1 MLKIGYDAK
10 RLFNNTTGLGNYSRT
25 LVRKLKELCPENDY
39 ILYTPKVVCNSQT
52 APFLNGSFVVKH
64 PESMPGWLWRSAY
77 LSKVIKKDKLDI
89 FHGLSHELP
98 MGIHRTSTCSIVTI
112 HDIIY
117 KFHPEDF
124 PWFDRKIYDYKFR
137 YACEKADRIIAI
149 SESTKTDIVLHF
161 GIPEEKISV
170 IYQTCNDAFKQGI
183 TEQQIEQILKQY
195 HLPEQYLLYVGT
207 INQRKNLLSIVQAI
221 HQLGDKLKIPLL
233 VVGNGKEYKQTVID
247 YIKKYNLESKILFAP
262 YIQNTDL
269 PAIYHRAKI
278 LIFPSKYEGF
288 GIPVIEALYSRTP
301 VITSRLSSLP
311 EAAGPGAHY
320 IDVDDPSTIADGI
333 LKIIS
338 SPEYYKQLVT
348 SGYEYVQQFNSEK
361 ITRRL
366 MGLYERIAKG
376 K

>member
-1 MLKIGYDAK
+1 
-10 RLFNNTTGLGNYSRT
+10 
-25 LVRKLKELCPENDY
+25 
-39 ILYTPKVVCNSQT
+39 
-52 APFLNGSFVVKH
+52 
-64 PESMPGWLWRSAY
+64 
-77 LSKVIKKDKLDI
+77 
-89 FHGLSHELP
+89 